1 MLFKLLVYFLLFA
14 QSGKSGIIESIEAI
28 NIRKKTTVSINVP
41 GKGAIL
47 RFMPI

>member
-28 NIRKKTTVSINVP
+28 NIRKKTTEKAKPHVALNRPDAV
-41 GKGAIL
+41 
-47 RFMPI
+47 